1 MTDAL
6 LLMGIQ
12 NGVVG
17 RFGAG
22 DDYLDRVVAAHATA
36 EAVGIPVILARVRLC
51 PGYPEVS
58 PHNAV
63 FSAIRSSGRTRR
75 RDCRDQPNPF
85 LFRRI
90 HAYRLLPPFW
100 RIVDID

>member
-1 MTDAL
+1 MTDPL
-6 LLMGIQ
+6 LLKDIQ

-22 DDYLDRVVAAHATA
+22 DDYLHRVVAAQATA
-36 EAVGIPVILARVRLC
+36 EAVGIPVILVRVGFC

-58 PHNAV
+58 PRNAA
-63 FSAIRSSGRTRR
+63 FSAIRSSGRR

-100 RIVDID
+100 RIVDIA